1 MGRYLVLWEVDRTRI
16 PVDPR
21 ERGRGWAELMGSV
34 RKHIEQGLFK
44 SWGAFVGEESGYIV
58 CEGDEVDLMKALQ
71 KYVPF
76 VRFKLRPLASEEQ
89 INRMI
94 EGLSA

>member
-1 MGRYLVLWEVDRTRI
+1 MG
-16 PVDPR
+16 
-21 ERGRGWAELMGSV
+21 AV
-34 RKHIEQGLFK
+34 RKHSEQGFFK

-58 CEGDEVDLMKALQ
+58 CEGDEVDLMMALQ

-89 INRMI
+89 VNRMI